1 MVRHSFLARLFKGS
15 SPFTPKRIFN
25 LMKQK
30 TKKKKKYMLINI
42 MKQNYSLQNVAAYRF
57 LLILELK
64 VEKTNSNRSLYREGL
79 LHRGTKFLIEY
90 KTYIQS
96 MLYLDCL
103 DYVSTILQ
111 EHTFCLCIKY
121 LKELNIY
128 E

>member
-1 MVRHSFLARLFKGS
+1 
-15 SPFTPKRIFN
+15 
-25 LMKQK
+25 MKQK

>member
-1 MVRHSFLARLFKGS
+1 MKK
-15 SPFTPKRIFN
+15 KR
-25 LMKQK
+25 KEK
-30 TKKKKKYMLINI
+30 KEKKKKKKKYMLINI

-90 KTYIQS
+90 KTCIQS

>member
-1 MVRHSFLARLFKGS
+1 MKK
-15 SPFTPKRIFN
+15 KR
-25 LMKQK
+25 KEK
-30 TKKKKKYMLINI
+30 KEKKKKKKKYMLINI
-42 MKQNYSLQNVAAYRF
+42 MKQNYSLQNVASYRF

-64 VEKTNSNRSLYREGL
+64 VENSNRSLYREGL

-111 EHTFCLCIKY
+111 EHTFCLCMKY

>member
-64 VEKTNSNRSLYREGL
+64 VENSNRSLYREGL